1 VQAPNLVCWHC
12 QARLG
17 EAVCV
22 NCPQKNT
29 KRAAKRV
36 KESPMPPTRAL
47 LGSSGVS
54 NVIGAAAVLAAAG
67 EGDYDGVSSEGRGG
81 PANDSMDDNNF
92 GVGENPVRMR
102 LPLHASPVSDLRYI
116 GPLQQQQPP
125 PSCSIFSEKVGSLF
139 KFLSLI
145 QNNSAMLT
153 NQSRVVF
160 YGITLLFPRVGYP
173 IEGANG

>member
-1 VQAPNLVCWHC
+1 MQAPNLVCWHC

-125 PSCSIFSEKVGSLF
+125 PSSSIFSEKVGSLF
-139 KFLSLI
+139 EFYLYRIILPCSLI
-145 QNNSAMLT
+145 NPGLYFMESH
-153 NQSRVVF
+153 
-160 YGITLLFPRVGYP
+160 YP
-173 IEGANG
+173 FLG